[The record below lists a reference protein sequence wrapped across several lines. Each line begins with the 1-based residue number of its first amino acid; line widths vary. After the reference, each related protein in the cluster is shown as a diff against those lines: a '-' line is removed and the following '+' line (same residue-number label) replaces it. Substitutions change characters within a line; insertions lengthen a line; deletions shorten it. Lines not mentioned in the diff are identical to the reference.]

1 MNLTKYLPFENYVLT
16 TKLPTLEVLKRI
28 TDNIEPRQGFTIS
41 SFNRKYA
48 KPYTG
53 HINGLTFTM
62 SRNINYRNSFS
73 PIITGQ
79 IETFLGETQIKVKMR
94 LVSFVLVFISFW
106 LGVVGLVCIG
116 MIIAGL
122 SQFKQIL
129 QNGFSPAVLIPFGM
143 FAFGCLLTILP
154 FKYESKTSIQF
165 LSKLLDS
172 VEKY

>member
-1 MNLTKYLPFENYVLT
+1 MNLTKYLPFQKFVIT

-28 TDNIEPRQGFTIS
+28 SDNIEQRQGFTIS
-41 SFNRKYA
+41 SFNRKYT

-62 SRNINYRNSFS
+62 SRNIKYRNSFA
-73 PIITGQ
+73 PVITGQ

-94 LVSFVLVFISFW
+94 LVNFVLIFISFW
-106 LGVVGLVCIG
+106 LSVVGSVCIG
-116 MIIAGL
+116 IIIAGL

-129 QNGFSPAVLIPFGM
+129 QNGFSLAVLIPFGM
-143 FAFGCLLTILP
+143 FAFGCVLTILP
-154 FKYESKTSIQF
+154 FKYESKTSIDF

-172 VEKY
+172 IEKY